1 MLIFYRLSVPWLL
14 FMPLQGRC
22 LALIQAASDVQE
34 QGAVDDRDSF
44 LHGVRDLLS
53 MHSSKDNLPFKYS
66 QFKFNT
72 GLLA

>member
-1 MLIFYRLSVPWLL
+1 
-14 FMPLQGRC
+14 MPLQGRC

-53 MHSSKDNLPFKYS
+53 IHSSKDNLPF
-66 QFKFNT
+66 
-72 GLLA
+72 